1 MVSGSLSVA
10 AGRNPTRVLVQ
21 ITFGMSIASTALDLV
36 GFVFLSVNLAV
47 NKQSFKSCE
56 SSQSQDLGIFVGIF
70 SNGLMSLML
79 ILTLLELCI
88 SISVSA
94 M

>member
-1 MVSGSLSVA
+1 
-10 AGRNPTRVLVQ
+10 
-21 ITFGMSIASTALDLV
+21 MSIASTALDLV